1 MRVLRDGL
9 TWQVR
14 MGDNQIVPVEGL
26 PELKVAVASVA
37 VQPAVDSSQFPTFLG
52 TWEVYPAI
60 TNGKPGGLHF
70 GDPI

>member
-1 MRVLRDGL
+1 MSVLRDGL

-14 MGDNQIVPVEGL
+14 MGDNRIVPVEGL

-37 VQPAVDSSQFPTFLG
+37 VQPAVDASQFPTFLG
-52 TWEVYPAI
+52 NWEVYPAI